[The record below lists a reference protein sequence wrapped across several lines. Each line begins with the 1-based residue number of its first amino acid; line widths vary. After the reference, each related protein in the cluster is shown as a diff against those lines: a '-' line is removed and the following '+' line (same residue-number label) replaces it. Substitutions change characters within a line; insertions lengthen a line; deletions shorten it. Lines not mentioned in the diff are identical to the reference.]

1 VGQDTLTGETV
12 DIDGQPLEVTRF
24 QLKTFDASG
33 ELLIERTGQQFISR
47 KMGRFYG
54 GVETQSDWTGQ
65 RQETNDSPVTFAF
78 PGEEGFGEAEPKF
91 DCDQL
96 LTQLLQERA

>member
-1 VGQDTLTGETV
+1 MSNAVSSAPAG
-12 DIDGQPLEVTRF
+12 
-24 QLKTFDASG
+24 
-33 ELLIERTGQQFISR
+33 ISR
-47 KMGRFYG
+47 QMGRFFG
-54 GVETQSDWTGQ
+54 GIETQSDWTGQ